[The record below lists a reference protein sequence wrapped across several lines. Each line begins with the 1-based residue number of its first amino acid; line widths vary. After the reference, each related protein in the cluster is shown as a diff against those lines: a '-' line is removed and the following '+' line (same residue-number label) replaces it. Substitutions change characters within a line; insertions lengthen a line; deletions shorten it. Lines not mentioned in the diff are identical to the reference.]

1 MNDTLE
7 NIYDDT
13 LNDAILFLED
23 SLSNNKVID
32 IVFVMRNFKLNRKNF
47 DICVKLAEGKILIF
61 VLNWQ
66 KKEFYIIKNE

>member
-13 LNDAILFLED
+13 LINDAILFLED

-47 DICVKLAEGKILIF
+47 DICVKLAEERILHH
-61 VLNWQ
+61 
-66 KKEFYIIKNE
+66 KK